1 MNIKTGSRRGRKKK
15 SRPKPPPRASPHT
28 HTHKNQMVGYR
39 PHPTPPSRIS
49 FKNSPYGKK
58 RQKYFPYFGVCLLQ
72 INNIFVNHVTHM
84 HNVLY
89 EYYVYADIVVLTQS
103 LFNRP
108 FSHCY
113 LPYRALF
120 NSKIDYSQSN
130 RPGYYC
136 GGGEI

>member
-1 MNIKTGSRRGRKKK
+1 MNIKTGSRRGRKKN
-15 SRPKPPPRASPHT
+15 PGPNPHPAPPPPPPPPT

-72 INNIFVNHVTHM
+72 INNNSFVNHVTHM

-113 LPYRALF
+113 HPSRTLF
-120 NSKIDYSQSN
+120 NSKID
-130 RPGYYC
+130 
-136 GGGEI
+136 